1 MSINDVG
8 IEIANNRSKIFENF
22 IEKSH
27 ENGIKV
33 LGDDKNTRSMPTIWK
48 NKIYSC
54 GCNGIVCMGDSC
66 EPDIRGNIIE
76 SNRKAGIK
84 LTELAV
90 AHIGGVSKNEIDV
103 LPSYVTQN
111 VNLY

>member
-1 MSINDVG
+1 M
-8 IEIANNRSKIFENF
+8 NNKSRVFDNL

-33 LGDDKNTRSMPTIWK
+33 VGDDKNTRCTPSIWK
-48 NKIYSC
+48 NKIFSC
-54 GCNGIVCMGDSC
+54 GCNGIVCMGESC

-84 LTELAV
+84 ITEMSTAK
-90 AHIGGVSKNEIDV
+90 IGGSEK
-103 LPSYVTQN
+103 
-111 VNLY
+111 